1 MKYSRLLIGFIA
13 IALALWVII
22 GEQMSG
28 ASANAFVNARLVTV
42 RSEVAGT
49 VEMPFRSLGSRIGE
63 GETVATITDPLVDRV
78 RLNDLVMER
87 SFLSSEALRLEAY
100 QKSTMEILQSLE
112 MRSERY
118 TENRLEDLR
127 IRLEHARA
135 RLSLLEEQGAGDAT
149 PATTD
154 AVNPDNGR
162 LPGEPQLPALAL
174 DYARERVEVLEV
186 ALRAAESG
194 VFLGDGYNDAPNAEQ
209 RAVELRSEVAA
220 TEAAIAD
227 VERRKTAVDER
238 VGRERQR
245 VNGLT
250 GGEILAPVTGLL
262 WEVMAADGEHL
273 ERGDPVLKMVD
284 CGSLMV
290 NLSVSEGIYNTL
302 KVGQTAEFRPR
313 GGSNVFD
320 GTVTRLA
327 GAGAATIYRNLA
339 VAPSQQHLERYDVT
353 LLVPGLKDDPEL
365 SCAIGRTG
373 RVFFDRRPLD
383 WLRRIF

>member
-13 IALALWVII
+13 IALALWIII

-49 VEMPFRSLGSRIGE
+49 VEMPVRSLGSRIGE
-63 GETVATITDPLVDRV
+63 GERVATITDPLVDRV

-100 QKSTMEILQSLE
+100 QKSTKEILQSLE
-112 MRSERY
+112 ARSERY
-118 TENRLEDLR
+118 TDNRLEDLR

-313 GGSNVFD
+313 GGSDVFD

>member
-13 IALALWVII
+13 IALALWIII

-49 VEMPFRSLGSRIGE
+49 VEMPVRSLGSRIGE
-63 GETVATITDPLVDRV
+63 GERVATITDPLVDRV

-100 QKSTMEILQSLE
+100 QKSTNEILQSLE
-112 MRSERY
+112 ARSERY

-174 DYARERVEVLEV
+174 DYARERVEVLEI

-250 GGEILAPVTGLL
+250 GGDILAPVTGLF

-302 KVGQTAEFRPR
+302 EVGQTAEFRPL
-313 GGSNVFD
+313 GGSDVFD